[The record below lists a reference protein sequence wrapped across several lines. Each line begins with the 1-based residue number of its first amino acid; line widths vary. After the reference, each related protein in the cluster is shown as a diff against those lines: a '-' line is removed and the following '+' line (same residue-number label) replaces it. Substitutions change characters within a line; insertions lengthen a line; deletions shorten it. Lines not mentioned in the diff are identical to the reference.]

1 MESCWSVNSVIF
13 HTVLQKSFA
22 EVLQK
27 IFLGGKKYGSI
38 MPPLTFATM
47 E

>member
-27 IFLGGKKYGSI
+27 IFRREKYGSI
-38 MPPLTFATM
+38 MPR
-47 E
+47 